1 MLRLSDL
8 KLHLNH
14 TDSELNIAITNK
26 LNLRSE
32 ELLGISI
39 FKRSYDARKKTNIFL
54 IYQLDLLL
62 TASAESRVL
71 KKYKEQFFL
80 TLTPDSSYSF
90 AAQARKNFPQAD
102 EYRPV
107 IIGFGPCGILN
118 LGLEILGVSGETVS
132 LTLSQMFNM
141 EKAVQELFLMENSGV
156 RLKISDIADVR
167 F

>member
-107 IIGFGPCGILN
+107 IIGFGPCGILAALILAQMGFKPVVLERGKDSRY
-118 LGLEILGVSGETVS
+118 LG
-132 LTLSQMFNM
+132 
-141 EKAVQELFLMENSGV
+141 FLA
-156 RLKISDIADVR
+156 KQQA
-167 F
+167 